1 MWNYPKKINEHSQMA
16 NFSVYTR
23 GRRWHQE
30 LYAKN
35 MQNKENKQ
43 SSHFV
48 IQCNGFNISYF
59 SVFSYV
65 LAWEKKSRNLSTG
78 EQASS
83 VGRGSKDVLTMMTDR
98 DKSRRGKIKW
108 GVVES
113 LAAEF
118 APIMFFLWQ
127 LLWNTILEPYF
138 VLAKNTQTFPPSI
151 CSQLHKIKSIIS
163 HNESSK
169 FIQEY
174 GNVCH
179 W

>member
-1 MWNYPKKINEHSQMA
+1 MP

-108 GVVES
+108 GVVET

-118 APIMFFLWQ
+118 APIMFLHWQ
-127 LLWNTILEPYF
+127 LLSEIQFLSRILSSPKIPKLSLLQF
-138 VLAKNTQTFPPSI
+138 VHNSI
-151 CSQLHKIKSIIS
+151 RLSQLSVIMKVPNLSIRIW
-163 HNESSK
+163 K
-169 FIQEY
+169 
-174 GNVCH
+174 CL
-179 W
+179 